1 MPEDFWQHFGLEIK
15 NWRRAVNTKTEQ
27 TDLGF
32 NALHHVL
39 SSTSKGLRECESVH
53 IVHSDASVCVCVCV
67 RLWVC
72 MHESGPFVYTYLFVY

>member
-32 NALHHVL
+32 NA
-39 SSTSKGLRECESVH
+39 
-53 IVHSDASVCVCVCV
+53 
-67 RLWVC
+67 
-72 MHESGPFVYTYLFVY
+72 